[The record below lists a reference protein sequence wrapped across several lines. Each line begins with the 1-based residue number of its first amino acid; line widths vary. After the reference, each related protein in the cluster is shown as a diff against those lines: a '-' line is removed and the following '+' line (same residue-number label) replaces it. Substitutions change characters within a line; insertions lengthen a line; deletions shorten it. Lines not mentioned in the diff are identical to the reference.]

1 MHINTKTPDLCSD
14 IFVLTYVPTTEE
26 IEKELAHIEKIRKAR
41 MVMAL
46 AVTFLILSFGS
57 FYLVP
62 DMALNISTIVTYCI
76 ASTFIYKRIAGKRM
90 DELEADMASLTFI
103 NADDENPVADSTVTA
118 NSVFYAAALHEKTR
132 EYVEKVKEQQRF
144 YTYGEL
150 WMFQRILG
158 GKYSL

>member
-1 MHINTKTPDLCSD
+1 
-14 IFVLTYVPTTEE
+14 
-26 IEKELAHIEKIRKAR
+26 